1 MVIITEVNKHKTE
14 CVQFVWTE
22 STPAHL
28 KLLLWDVGQTKRSTL
43 TSYLEV
49 EIQTAFFVA
58 RTWLLRLTASLLKD
72 TG

>member
-1 MVIITEVNKHKTE
+1 MVIITEVNKHETE
-14 CVQFVWTE
+14 CVQFVWTD

-28 KLLLWDVGQTKRSTL
+28 KLLLWDVGQTKRSKL
-43 TSYLEV
+43 TSYLEA
-49 EIQTAFFVA
+49 EMQTA